1 QVRRTGS
8 GGGVLDGK
16 KQERPWRRKEARR
29 LREEATM
36 LEAITLDDYEFP
48 TTRDVAAYREGRLNR
63 GNEPDCI
70 VFIGIAK
77 WFDRVVAQRV
87 FRHRQEGGSVGQL
100 VAIDMVMFLLTEG
113 YVLEHCSLEIYA
125 SRFPS
130 FWELCSSDL
139 LTQAEQFASVF
150 DKFVVRYA
158 SLRDGDSATDLVAA
172 LDRLGV
178 SVGPMGDE
186 EWSYLSRL
194 ERDWTIP

>member
-1 QVRRTGS
+1 AKFAGLV
-8 GGGVLDGK
+8 
-16 KQERPWRRKEARR
+16 QEAAFGRQEPRAPLEEETQRV
-29 LREEATM
+29 REEATM

-48 TTRDVAAYREGRLNR
+48 TTRDVAAYRESRLNR
-63 GNEPDCI
+63 DDEPDCI

-100 VAIDMVMFLLTEG
+100 VAIDLVMFLLTEG

-130 FWELCSSDL
+130 FSELCSSDL
-139 LTQAEQFASVF
+139 LTQAQQFGRVF

-172 LDRLGV
+172 LERSGV
-178 SVGPMGDE
+178 SVGPMGAE